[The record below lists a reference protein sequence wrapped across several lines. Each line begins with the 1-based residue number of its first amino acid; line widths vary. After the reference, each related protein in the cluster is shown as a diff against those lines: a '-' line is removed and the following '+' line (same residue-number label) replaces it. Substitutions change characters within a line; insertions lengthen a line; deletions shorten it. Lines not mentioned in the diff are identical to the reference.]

1 MTEKYT
7 KNASA
12 LVLTMVLGICG
23 AGALSTNAY
32 AQSSPSKTKPAK
44 KKPFITAKI
53 SGRVMIDYTNARAK
67 KSDLDITDFDVRRI
81 YYGVSGKIGKEFSY
95 STSGSISDTG
105 ALGLV
110 GATVD
115 WKPKGS
121 KIKVR
126 IGQFKTPMSLDEST
140 SSKYTSTHERAAFTD
155 AVEIDRRL
163 GVAVYHSGKKHTFAA
178 GAFGGH
184 IEHQPFSSGTALA
197 VRGTYAVVHDNDQTV
212 HLGAS
217 IRYRTNN
224 KDLGDIRY
232 RQRPYAHI
240 SDRILSTGKI
250 AKSDVVI
257 ASEAAFIRK
266 NFWMAGEYT
275 LTNANCSSC
284 KNDPNFDAYYVEAG
298 LFFGGRKTY
307 GGGSFGRPKVYKP
320 LGKGGRGALSIVA
333 RYDSVDLSDRKE
345 DGGKLG
351 TTILGLDWYPT
362 SHTRLGVNYFN
373 ADATFGDRS
382 SGLGKAFNNLRKSGA
397 PGETVEG
404 VTFRVQYDF

>member
-1 MTEKYT
+1 MRKKYT

-12 LVLTMVLGICG
+12 LVLAVLLGG
-23 AGALSTNAY
+23 GSASFVSTNAY
-32 AQSSPSKTKPAK
+32 AQSSSSKTKTAK
-44 KKPFITAKI
+44 KNPFITAKV

-95 STSGSISDTG
+95 STSGSISD
-105 ALGLV
+105 AADIGLV
-110 GATVD
+110 GATLD
-115 WKPKGS
+115 WKPRDS

-126 IGQFKTPMSLDEST
+126 VGQFKTPMSLDEST
-140 SSKYTSTHERAAFTD
+140 SSKYTSVYERAAFTD
-155 AVEIDRRL
+155 AVEINRRL

-178 GAFGGH
+178 GAFGGN
-184 IEHQPFSSGTALA
+184 IEHQPFSSGTAVA
-197 VRGTYAVVHDNDQTV
+197 VRGTYALVNKNDKTL

-217 IRYRTNN
+217 IRYRTDN
-224 KDLGDIRY
+224 KDEGDIRY

-240 SDRILSTGKI
+240 SDRILSTGRI

-257 ASEAAFIRK
+257 GSEAAFIHK
-266 NFWMAGEYT
+266 SFWMAGEYT

-284 KNDPNFDAYYVEAG
+284 KNDPNFDGYYMEAG
-298 LFFGGRKTY
+298 MFFGGRKTY

-320 LGKGGRGALSIVA
+320 VGKGGRGALSIVA
-333 RYDSVDLSDRKE
+333 RYDSIDLSDRKE

-382 SGLGKAFNNLRKSGA
+382 SGLGKVFNNLRKSGV